1 MFYRGLTKIIQS
13 LVVIF
18 SAVVTGIVIIEVFL
32 RYLFGGTLYVTE
44 ELSRYLMVWVVFLAS
59 GLALKGDSH
68 ISIGILVDKFG
79 GKPRMGINLAAQILL
94 LIFLVFL
101 LVEGIVVLPYQID
114 QIAPSMGVSFFWFY
128 LAIPVGSVLMI
139 LFLLPKIGE
148 SIRGIFRRNSIQS
161 FKEVVITGKEE
172 KS

>member
-1 MFYRGLTKIIQS
+1 M
-13 LVVIF
+13 
-18 SAVVTGIVIIEVFL
+18 
-32 RYLFGGTLYVTE
+32 
-44 ELSRYLMVWVVFLAS
+44 WVVFLAS
-59 GLALKGDSH
+59 SLALKGDSH
-68 ISIGILVDKFG
+68 INIGILVDKFG
-79 GKPRMGINLAAQILL
+79 GKARMGINLAAQILL

-148 SIRGIFRRNSIQS
+148 SVKGILRLNSS
-161 FKEVVITGKEE
+161 RKLV
-172 KS
+172 